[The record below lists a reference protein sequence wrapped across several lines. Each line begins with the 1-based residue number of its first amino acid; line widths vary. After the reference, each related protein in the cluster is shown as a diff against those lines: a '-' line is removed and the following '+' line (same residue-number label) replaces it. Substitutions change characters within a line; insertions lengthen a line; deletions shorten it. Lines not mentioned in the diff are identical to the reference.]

1 MRLKAAC
8 ACTTSAD
15 ERSHEH
21 DRGPLEH
28 PEPPRS
34 VVGTAVWLDQKSPFG
49 RGQPSEL
56 RRVRGREHRVSTL
69 STTIARGRDFA
80 PTPIAPGTSC
90 RRHRSLSCLEDAERN
105 RCRRRSAHL
114 HGTRRV
120 RVVRRRTSAKRSG
133 VHQPEGPSIAG
144 PLSWRAWQRVRTAG
158 SKLRA
163 ATLSTPFSPPGACA
177 RDAREGPGGSVFQ
190 TGRSGKHPAVRSPA
204 APPTTSAFE

>member
-1 MRLKAAC
+1 MRRKAAC
-8 ACTTSAD
+8 ACATSAD

-34 VVGTAVWLDQKSPFG
+34 VVGTTVGSNEGFPSN
-49 RGQPSEL
+49 RGQPPEL

-69 STTIARGRDFA
+69 SAAIARGRDFA

-90 RRHRSLSCLEDAERN
+90 RRQRSLSCLEDAGRD

-144 PLSWRAWQRVRTAG
+144 PLSCKHASGCAPQGASSGRPRFPRLFHHREPARGTLAQDPEARTFG
-158 SKLRA
+158 
-163 ATLSTPFSPPGACA
+163 
-177 RDAREGPGGSVFQ
+177 RE
-190 TGRSGKHPAVRSPA
+190 SGKHPAVRSPA